1 MKKIYVLIGYSLYTM
16 SLAAQSHHDYM
27 DDSAVAGGA
36 DRALNGFLL
45 FIIIGIALFVIILI
59 FGGIAKIK
67 YELSPQSKIDRQK
80 EAKKEQERQE
90 RIRKEQEHQ
99 KALLAL
105 PPNTIRFVV
114 EGRPH
119 VVELARIGNRI
130 HTEKLAI
137 CMWTVDKIIWNGT
150 DITDKVGSKEKL
162 IDYIYGDYYKSSWLD
177 SPMCELIV
185 SKHCADLANKSSATA
200 FEIELTI
207 RGDFDPPKLQI
218 IHHKHDGLK
227 HHNVSRDI
235 KCLEFVL
242 YDGDVIQTHLT
253 NGEPLCFPFDGY
265 NSYPQFK

>member
-105 PPNTIRFVV
+105 PPNTIRLVV

-130 HTEKLAI
+130 HTRR
-137 CMWTVDKIIWNGT
+137 
-150 DITDKVGSKEKL
+150 
-162 IDYIYGDYYKSSWLD
+162 
-177 SPMCELIV
+177 
-185 SKHCADLANKSSATA
+185 
-200 FEIELTI
+200 TI
-207 RGDFDPPKLQI
+207 PNCI
-218 IHHKHDGLK
+218 
-227 HHNVSRDI
+227 
-235 KCLEFVL
+235 
-242 YDGDVIQTHLT
+242 
-253 NGEPLCFPFDGY
+253 
-265 NSYPQFK
+265 

>member
-1 MKKIYVLIGYSLYTM
+1 MKRLLVLACFASGVV

-105 PPNTIRFVV
+105 PENTIRLIV
-114 EGRPH
+114 EGKPH
-119 VVELARIGNRI
+119 IVELASTGNRI
-130 HTEKLAI
+130 HTEMLAI
-137 CMWTVDKIIWNGT
+137 CLWSVNKIIWNGS
-150 DITDKVGSKEKL
+150 DITDKVGSVEKY
-162 IDYIYGDYYKSSWLD
+162 IDSIYGKHYKSPYRSFL
-177 SPMCELIV
+177 SLYELIV
-185 SKHCADLANKSSATA
+185 SKHCADLANQSRVTT
-200 FEIELTI
+200 FDIELTI
-207 RGDFDPPKLQI
+207 RGNFDPQKLQI
-218 IHHKHDGLK
+218 IHHIHEGLRE
-227 HHNVSRDI
+227 HNISRDI

-242 YDGDVIQTHLT
+242 YDGDIIQTHLV
-253 NGEPLCFPFDGY
+253 NGKPLCFIYKGY
-265 NSYPQFK
+265 DSFPKF